1 MAHDKRSALRV
12 LIVDDEPD
20 LRELMIDEFEM
31 GGYSVSGAGTVQ
43 AAQDILAVEEFHLVI
58 SDMRM
63 PGMGGLELLKW
74 IQTLPNQPAVIFM
87 SGYTELSEKEFIH
100 LGASA
105 LFLKPFALNDVLTK
119 AGLIMESKMRG
130 VA

>member
-1 MAHDKRSALRV
+1 MSHDKRSALRV

-20 LRELMIDEFEM
+20 LRELLSEEFAM
-31 GGYSVSGAGTVQ
+31 GGYSVSCAGTVQ
-43 AAQDILAVEEFHLVI
+43 SAKDILATEEIHLVI

-63 PGMGGLELLKW
+63 PGMGGLDLLKW
-74 IQTLPNQPAVIFM
+74 IQALPNRPSVIFM
-87 SGYTELSEKEFIH
+87 SGYTELSEKEFIQ

-119 AGLIMESKMRG
+119 ASLIMESKMRG